1 MIENHE
7 PIWFTDEPRNT
18 EQNKDFK
25 PHTILVA
32 TPVHSDVSMHYTQS
46 LLHLQK
52 VVFS

>member
-1 MIENHE
+1 MNQYGSL
-7 PIWFTDEPRNT
+7 TEPRNT
-18 EQNKDFK
+18 EQNKDIK